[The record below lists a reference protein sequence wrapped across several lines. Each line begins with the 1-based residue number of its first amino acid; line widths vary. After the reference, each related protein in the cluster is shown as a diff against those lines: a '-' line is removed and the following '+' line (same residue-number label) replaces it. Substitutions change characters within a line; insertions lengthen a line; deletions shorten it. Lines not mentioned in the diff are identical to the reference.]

1 MTRAYTPSGNAAP
14 RNSTARSANID
25 TEFQAISDAFATL
38 PASDDL
44 VSGTAHY
51 APDTGSANALLVAM
65 PTTATAY
72 TDGMLVVVKALN
84 TNTTTST
91 INVDGLGVKQ
101 IRRQTGS
108 VLVAGDIVATSFY
121 SMRYNGT
128 YFVLSSFGNAEIE
141 TLAAISTD
149 ISTVAG
155 ISATVTSVN
164 DNETNI
170 NAAVSNATNIN
181 AAVANET
188 NIDAAVANAT
198 NINSAVSNATNINTV
213 VTNIADVNA
222 VGNNI
227 ANVIAVD
234 GNETNIN
241 AVVANATNINAVVA
255 DATDIGTVVT
265 NIADV
270 NAVATNIANV
280 IAVDGNSANINAV
293 AANEANINAIVAIS
307 FEDIYLGPKASDPT
321 LDNDGDALVA
331 GALYFNTTTDLMMVY
346 TGSAWTLA
354 GSAVNGTVERQSY
367 SATASQ
373 TTFAVTYDVGFV
385 DVWLNGVKLL
395 SGTDFT
401 ASSGSDIVLA
411 VGATALDVV
420 DILAFGSFN
429 VSNTVAPSRVLT
441 AGTGLTGGGDLSVD
455 RTFAVDGTVALV
467 ANVAALTGA
476 TFSGEVVMADQLLTK
491 PLLKDFGIEVN
502 AHGATGATET
512 LDIENG
518 NYHTATVDEATTLT
532 FSNPTATGDACIFYL
547 ELTNGGAFVVT
558 WPAAVAWDVATAPT
572 LQASGV
578 DVLAFVTT
586 DAGTTYRGFIVWAAA

>member
-1 MTRAYTPSGNAAP
+1 MAGYTRQSAA
-14 RNSTARSANID
+14 SI
-25 TEFQAISDAFATL
+25 I
-38 PASDDL
+38 
-44 VSGTAHY
+44 
-51 APDTGSANALLVAM
+51 
-65 PTTATAY
+65 TTATITAAPLNNEFNALVAAFNA
-72 TDGMLVVVKALN
+72 TTGHTHSGGTGDGPKLPITSMADIADMKVMGNVSGSLGAVGPVAILDEDDMTSNSATSLVTQQSVKAYADLMLPLAGGTMSGEIN
-84 TNTTTST
+84 AGTNIITGLGTPVGVSDAVTKAYSDLKLPLTGGTMSGDIDAGTNTVTGLGAPSAASDAATKTYVDSAISSLVASAPGALDTLNEIAASLGDDADFAGTMTTSLAT
-91 INVDGLGVKQ
+91 KLPLSGGTMTGNIDLNGQFITNLITPTQTHHATSKAYVDGILG
-101 IRRQTGS
+101 
-108 VLVAGDIVATSFY
+108 
-121 SMRYNGT
+121 
-128 YFVLSSFGNAEIE
+128 
-141 TLAAISTD
+141 
-149 ISTVAG
+149 
-155 ISATVTSVN
+155 SATASS
-164 DNETNI
+164 DSADA
-170 NAAVSNATNIN
+170 AAVS
-181 AAVANET
+181 AASAASSF
-188 NIDAAVANAT
+188 DAF
-198 NINSAVSNATNINTV
+198 
-213 VTNIADVNA
+213 D
-222 VGNNI
+222 
-227 ANVIAVD
+227 
-234 GNETNIN
+234 
-241 AVVANATNINAVVA
+241 
-255 DATDIGTVVT
+255 
-265 NIADV
+265 
-270 NAVATNIANV
+270 
-280 IAVDGNSANINAV
+280 
-293 AANEANINAIVAIS
+293 
-307 FEDIYLGPKASDPT
+307 DIYLGAKASDPT